1 VGFSDF
7 VLAQL
12 PSAPSRV
19 LEVGCGDGTLA
30 LELAVV
36 GYDVLAIDPVAPEGE
51 IFRRTT
57 VEELDDPGP
66 FGAVVASRS
75 LHHVHDLDAGL
86 DRIVAVLEPG
96 GLLLV
101 DEFAP
106 DRLDDDTID
115 WWYGQRRAV
124 AAARGKGAPASLEVF
139 REEQVRQHEE
149 HNGYDTMRPAL
160 DARFEE
166 HSFSWE
172 PYLYRE
178 LSGVSTRAL
187 EETLIKTG
195 AIQATGYRYAGVRR

>member
-1 VGFSDF
+1 MSFSDF

-12 PSAPSRV
+12 PSASSRV

-30 LELAVV
+30 LELAEA

-57 VEELDDPGP
+57 LEELDEPGP
-66 FGAVVASRS
+66 FTAVVASRS

-86 DRIVAVLEPG
+86 DRIVALLEPG

-106 DRLDDDTID
+106 DRLDARH
-115 WWYGQRRAV
+115 GRLVVR
-124 AAARGKGAPASLEVF
+124 AAARGRGRARQGSAAHRSRSSARSRPAST
-139 REEQVRQHEE
+139 RAH
-149 HNGYDTMRPAL
+149 HGYDAMRPAL
-160 DARFEE
+160 DARFDER
-166 HSFSWE
+166 SFSWE

-178 LSGVSTRAL
+178 LAASPRGPS
-187 EETLIKTG
+187 
-195 AIQATGYRYAGVRR
+195 RRR

>member
-1 VGFSDF
+1 MEFPAF

-12 PSAPSRV
+12 PPAPSRV

-30 LELAVV
+30 LELAEA
-36 GYDVLAIDPVAPEGE
+36 GYDVLAIDPIAPEGE

-57 VEELDDPGP
+57 LEEFDDPGP
-66 FGAVVASRS
+66 FAAVVASRS

-86 DRIVAVLEPG
+86 DRIVALLEPG

-106 DRLDDDTID
+106 DRLDGDTID

-139 REEQVRQHEE
+139 REEQARQHDE
-149 HNGYDTMRPAL
+149 HHGYDAMRPAL
-160 DARFEE
+160 DARFDER
-166 HSFSWE
+166 SFSWE

-178 LSGVSTRAL
+178 LGGVSTRAL

-195 AIQATGYRYAGVRR
+195 AIQATGYRYAGVRG